1 MAEQESALRMLIVD
15 DEPFVQ
21 RLLATMLAQ
30 LGYRNVV
37 TCSSGTQALQQLTRS
52 VVDVLFLDVNMPGM
66 DGVELI
72 RLLAQ
77 ARYCGLVV
85 PVSGEDSR
93 ILESVNRL
101 LSAHQLKS
109 AGCLEKPVSRA
120 RLESLLQSLK
130 PKGSAGKLP
139 GAAPP
144 GTLGIKELHSLL
156 ASGTVI
162 AHYQPQ
168 VSLTSGAL
176 VGVETLARL
185 RDASGATVMPNRFI
199 AVAEEYGLIREITR
213 RVLQCALEQAKAWR
227 EAGLRVGLAVNV
239 SMDDLAALDFPDMLD
254 GMANALG
261 VEPQSI
267 TLEVTESRV
276 LQQLSTVLDVLSR
289 LRLKRFR
296 LSIDD
301 FGTGHSSL
309 AQLRDLP
316 FDELKIDRGFVDGA
330 SHNCTLRAIC
340 EANVRMAKQLS
351 MSTVAEGIETQAD
364 YDVLRDLGCDAG
376 QGYLMARPM
385 PGEELLRWAR
395 ERAQRAARDCG

>member
-227 EAGLRVGLAVNV
+227 EAGLRVVLAVNI